1 MNDLVIINGKEIT
14 RIDYKNT
21 AVVTLKMVDELHER
35 PTSTAKRNFRANKK
49 HFIQG
54 EDYFMVPYEE
64 WSQIM
69 VRRNSSD
76 HTDKDTLVGRISS
89 DQEDDLDDAFH
100 CMKGR
105 NSSLQNGGKRGP
117 IVFLTET
124 GYLMLIKSFT
134 DDLSWKTQRQLVN
147 RYFRQTGG
155 YDFRDTGGFLPR
167 PGLSMEAI
175 AQLCKEADKYLK
187 GKAALRALA
196 FHGKM
201 PVDDLVAEIEQTA
214 VVNSSLAGTV
224 AQYFDALR
232 EIDATRFGI
241 TTGTTEEGNPYVQGE
256 GSHFYRA
263 FLYLQRERKL
273 PKFFTSLQSLG
284 YTLSRESAALE
295 YLGIKRTGAVRKYQ
309 GHRFNRYEFVKEKES

>member
-21 AVVTLKMVDELHER
+21 PVVTLIMVDELHER
-35 PTSTAKRNFRANKK
+35 PEGTAGRNFRTNKK
-49 HFIQG
+49 HFIEG
-54 EDYFMVPYEE
+54 EDYFVIPREE
-64 WSQIM
+64 WSQFFS
-69 VRRNSSD
+69 RRNSS
-76 HTDKDTLVGRISS
+76 T
-89 DQEDDLDDAFH
+89 E
-100 CMKGR
+100 
-105 NSSLQNGGKRGP
+105 KRRYAGP
-117 IVFLTET
+117 MIFLTET
-124 GYLMLIKSFT
+124 GYLMLIKSFS
-134 DDLSWKTQRQLVN
+134 DDLSWKIQRQLVN

-167 PGLSMEAI
+167 PGLSMDAI

-187 GKAALRALA
+187 GKAALRALS
-196 FHGKM
+196 FYGKM

-224 AQYFDALR
+224 SQYFDALR
-232 EIDATRFGI
+232 EIDAARFGI

-256 GSHFYRA
+256 GAHFYRA

-295 YLGIKRTGAVRKYQ
+295 YLGIKRTAAVRKYQ
-309 GHRFNRYEFVKEKES
+309 GHRFNRFEFMKEKES